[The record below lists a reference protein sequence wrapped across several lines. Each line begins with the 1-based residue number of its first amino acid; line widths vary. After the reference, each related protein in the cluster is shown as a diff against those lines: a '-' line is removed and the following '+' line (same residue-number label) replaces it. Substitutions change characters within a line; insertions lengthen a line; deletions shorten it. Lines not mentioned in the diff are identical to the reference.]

1 MKRLL
6 LLPLILL
13 TINAFSQYHPTAVK
27 GRQWNQF
34 YISTWFPPGVQ
45 ENLKVGED
53 TLINGQ
59 NFFQINS
66 IDELGNITDTK
77 FLIQEDTVKPS
88 IRLRYP
94 GVNTSDMDMYLDFSI
109 PIGDSI
115 IFQCDGFDTLYAVL
129 DSIGTFTDLINTNRP
144 HYFYHINSQ
153 FMGSQSLHF
162 SWIEGLGAFSLAW
175 GAYYNPYHGGIYN
188 LFSPMNCA
196 TDIPLPILIC
206 VQDSN
211 ASKLIDNPQ
220 FTNCHYDIGLAE
232 NPLSAAKVFPNP
244 FIDFLALEGLPAQ
257 KSVHLQLIAPT
268 GEIVMELPLEEST
281 RIDLSALN
289 SGIYILHVKSDGY
302 VKSFKVVK
310 E

>member
-45 ENLKVGED
+45 ENLRVGED

-59 NFFQINS
+59 NFSQINS
-66 IDELGNITDTK
+66 IDDLGNITDTP

-94 GVNTSDMDMYLDFSI
+94 GANTSDMDMYLDFSI

-115 IFQCDGFDTLYAVL
+115 MFLCDGYDSLYAVL
-129 DSIGTFTDLINTNRP
+129 DSISTFTDLMTTQRP

-153 FMGSQSLHF
+153 FMSNQSLYF
-162 SWIEGLGAFSLAW
+162 SWIEGLGAFSL
-175 GAYYNPYHGGIYN
+175 GGYYNPYHGGIYN

-196 TDIPLPILIC
+196 TDLPLPILIC

-211 ASKLIDNPQ
+211 ASKLIENPQ

-232 NPLSAAKVFPNP
+232 NPLSAVKVFPNP
-244 FIDFLALEGLPAQ
+244 FSDFISLEGVPTR
-257 KSVHLQLIAPT
+257 KGVHLQLISST
-268 GEIVMELPLEEST
+268 GKLVMELPFEENT
-281 RIDLSALN
+281 RIDLSALD
-289 SGIYILHVKSDGY
+289 SGIYILHVKTDENF
-302 VKSFKVVK
+302 KSFKVVK